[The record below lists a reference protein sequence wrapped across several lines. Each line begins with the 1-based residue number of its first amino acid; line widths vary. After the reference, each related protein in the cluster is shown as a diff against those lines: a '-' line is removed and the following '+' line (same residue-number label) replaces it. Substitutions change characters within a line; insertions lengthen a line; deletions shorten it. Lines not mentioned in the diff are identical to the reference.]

1 MKKKIYTIILCSL
14 LHLGNLHST
23 LLQVK
28 TEVLLVGYSVSC
40 RGLPGIMYDLLRLS
54 MIFFL

>member
-1 MKKKIYTIILCSL
+1 MQSAAFGKFAQYVATSE
-14 LHLGNLHST
+14 
-23 LLQVK
+23 

-40 RGLPGIMYDLLRLS
+40 RGLPEIMYDLLRLS